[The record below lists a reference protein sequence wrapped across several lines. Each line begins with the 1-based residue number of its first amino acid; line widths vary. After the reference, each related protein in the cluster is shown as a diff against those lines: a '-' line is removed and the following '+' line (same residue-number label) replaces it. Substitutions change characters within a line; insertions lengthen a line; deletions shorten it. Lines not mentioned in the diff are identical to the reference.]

1 MMDSKTNEK
10 IRGKIGIVGLSV
22 GVLMAIALVVL
33 KILDKID
40 LSWFTVIISFFYI
53 PLTLIIFVVFLLI
66 FLAGIV
72 NNFK

>member
-1 MMDSKTNEK
+1 MDSKTNEK
-10 IRGKIGIVGLSV
+10 IRGKIGIAGLSV

-66 FLAGIV
+66 FVAGIV